1 MRLRAILKEP
11 LLHFLLVGG
20 VLFAFVAWSG
30 ARSGTDQ
37 ANIVVTGA
45 QIEFLAAN
53 YAKAW
58 GRPPTEEELRGLIDD
73 RVQEEM
79 AVREA
84 MRARLDRDDT
94 IIRRRLR
101 QKFDVMAEEQA
112 IPEVPTEADLT
123 AYLAAH
129 ADRFREPATVS
140 FDQIVLGVDGTTVA
154 SERAAARAK
163 TAIRQGTDPAKLGRA
178 SMLPSSMDSTRLELV
193 AREFGTTF
201 ADSLSKLPTNEW
213 SGPIRSA
220 FGAHLVRVTAYVPGA
235 LPALET
241 VRVLVAREWENERR
255 VAARTESYRKL
266 RDHYHVVIE
275 ASQPSR
281 VAAQ

>member
-1 MRLRAILKEP
+1 VRLKTILKEP

-30 ARSGTDQ
+30 ARSGTDK
-37 ANIVVTGA
+37 ADIVVTGA

-58 GRPPTEEELRGLIDD
+58 GRPPTEKELRGLIED
-73 RVQEEM
+73 RVQEEI

-84 MRARLDRDDT
+84 VRAGLDRDDT

-101 QKFDVMAEEQA
+101 QKFEVMAEELA
-112 IPEVPTEADLT
+112 VPEVPTEADLS
-123 AYLAAH
+123 AYLATH
-129 ADRFREPATVS
+129 ADRFKQAATVS
-140 FDQIVLGVDGTTVA
+140 FDQIVLDVDGTTVA

-163 TAIRQGTDPAKLGRA
+163 TAIRQGADPAKLGRA
-178 SMLPSSMDSTRLELV
+178 SMLPSGLDSARLELV

-201 ADSLSKLPTNEW
+201 AEGLSKLPTNEW
-213 SGPIRSA
+213 SGPVRSA

-241 VRVLVAREWENERR
+241 VRVSVAREWENERR
-255 VAARTESYRKL
+255 VTARTESYRKL

-275 ASQPSR
+275 ASRLPQ
-281 VAAQ
+281 VAAK